1 MKIDYDLVRNYSQYL
16 VKKENLFKTQT
27 EQSKELEIEQRKERD
42 NLEKIEREEREKLE
56 KEQRERREKQEK
68 DQKERREK
76 QENEQRE
83 RREELEKEY
92 NRIFNLLFG
101 FFSKEAIKDRNPLE
115 NEEKETK

>member
-1 MKIDYDLVRNYSQYL
+1 MKIDYDLVRSYSQYL